1 MQRDGDTSANTPHNL
16 TNAPSSPPP
25 DKEHYHQAP
34 SLSSYAASDTY
45 TEDEFVVIEWEED
58 EAERA
63 IDLTN
68 SADLSS
74 SAADLSTSTTS
85 DLSSSATSSAQQSW
99 HGAPHDKNLSDHMKR
114 DWYQVWLRDKTVE
127 KSDPWGF
134 SSTGA
139 SRTASPSRNGATA

>member
-34 SLSSYAASDTY
+34 SLSSYAASD
-45 TEDEFVVIEWEED
+45 
-58 EAERA
+58 
-63 IDLTN
+63 LTN

-99 HGAPHDKNLSDHMKR
+99 HGAPHDNNLSDHMKR